1 MHPSNFLLNNYKT
14 KNHTETYHLTGIQI
28 QIRNKLYL
36 LLITSF
42 VQTGQE
48 KEKQTRLVRNF
59 LKKTTNV
66 YRVDSYV
73 WELDSS
79 GNGTEVTMAESVC
92 CIMIRN
98 ELNRSIATP
107 TDSSLDLSL
116 SPHVFYFFERWQNP
130 KIFAKN
136 SQSTPRRKQLS
147 ATVPATVV
155 TQLEHSAP
163 RALPL
168 LRFCF
173 PYFLK
178 EEEETT
184 FA

>member
-73 WELDSS
+73 
-79 GNGTEVTMAESVC
+79 
-92 CIMIRN
+92 
-98 ELNRSIATP
+98 
-107 TDSSLDLSL
+107 
-116 SPHVFYFFERWQNP
+116 
-130 KIFAKN
+130 
-136 SQSTPRRKQLS
+136 
-147 ATVPATVV
+147 
-155 TQLEHSAP
+155 
-163 RALPL
+163 
-168 LRFCF
+168 
-173 PYFLK
+173 
-178 EEEETT
+178 
-184 FA
+184 